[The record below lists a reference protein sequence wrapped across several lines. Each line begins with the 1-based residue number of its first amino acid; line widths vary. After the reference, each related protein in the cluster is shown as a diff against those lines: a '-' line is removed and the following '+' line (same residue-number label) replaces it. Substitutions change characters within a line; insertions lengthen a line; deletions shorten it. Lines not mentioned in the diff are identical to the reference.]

1 MILIIEIIRRG
12 EISIFI
18 YVKNT
23 ISNKYFN
30 YLKLLRLLL
39 IIIDKSS
46 TIFIK
51 TLIINV
57 NISHYR
63 IF

>member
-18 YVKNT
+18 YVENT